1 LDSKGTGHSL
11 HAPHRTKGSRFN
23 ESQTKFC
30 IDSSFWLLTFTTMP
44 GKHPKEYSID
54 EVCLWVFALGLG
66 DKADAFREAAID
78 GDMLINLD
86 GEDFKEL
93 GLSSLQGKK
102 VMQGIEISASQA
114 EQEATGVDSERNK
127 ELEAEIATLRAQ
139 LEEYKKAAPAPGAP
153 QQAAAPPPKPSTPP
167 VRAPPPPNEHHV
179 LKGAARGVARG
190 VILGAVAG
198 AVAGDAKQGMKIGAA
213 TGAAAGGMR
222 GVGNRRRA
230 RMAGRMF

>member
-1 LDSKGTGHSL
+1 MT
-11 HAPHRTKGSRFN
+11 
-23 ESQTKFC
+23 
-30 IDSSFWLLTFTTMP
+30 

-86 GEDFKEL
+86 SEDFKEL

-102 VMQGIEISASQA
+102 VMQGIGISTSQA
-114 EQEATGVDSERNK
+114 EQEGAGVDSERNK
-127 ELEAEIATLRAQ
+127 ELEAEIVTLRAQ
-139 LEEYKKAAPAPGAP
+139 LEEYKKAAPAPALAP
-153 QQAAAPPPKPSTPP
+153 QQAAAPPPKPGTPP
-167 VRAPPPPNEHHV
+167 VRAPPPPNEHHI
-179 LKGAARGVARG
+179 LRGAAGGVARG

-198 AVAGDAKQGMKIGAA
+198 AVAGDAKKGMKIGAA

>member
-1 LDSKGTGHSL
+1 M
-11 HAPHRTKGSRFN
+11 A
-23 ESQTKFC
+23 
-30 IDSSFWLLTFTTMP
+30 

-93 GLSSLQGKK
+93 GLSSLQGEK
-102 VMQGIEISASQA
+102 VMRGIEISTSQA
-114 EQEATGVDSERNK
+114 EQESTGDDSSRIK
-127 ELEAEIATLRAQ
+127 GLENEIVMLRAQ
-139 LEEYKKAAPAPGAP
+139 LEESKKTAAAPVPAPAP
-153 QQAAAPPPKPSTPP
+153 QQAAAPPPKPGTPP
-167 VRAPPPPNEHHV
+167 VRAAPPPNEHHI
-179 LKGAARGVARG
+179 LRGAAGGVARG

-198 AVAGDAKQGMKIGAA
+198 AVAGDAKKGMKIGAA

>member
-1 LDSKGTGHSL
+1 
-11 HAPHRTKGSRFN
+11 
-23 ESQTKFC
+23 
-30 IDSSFWLLTFTTMP
+30 MP
-44 GKHPKEYSID
+44 GKHPKEYSTD

-102 VMQGIEISASQA
+102 VMQGIRISVGQA
-114 EQEATGVDSERNK
+114 EHEAVDSEGNK

-139 LEEYKKAAPAPGAP
+139 LAEYENAIATLRAQLAEHENALQAPGTP
-153 QQAAAPPPKPSTPP
+153 QQATAPP

-179 LKGAARGVARG
+179 LRGAAVGVTRG

-198 AVAGDAKQGMKIGAA
+198 AIAGDAKKGAKIGAA

-230 RMAGRMF
+230 RMAGRRF

>member
-1 LDSKGTGHSL
+1 MT
-11 HAPHRTKGSRFN
+11 
-23 ESQTKFC
+23 
-30 IDSSFWLLTFTTMP
+30 

-93 GLSSLQGKK
+93 GLSSLQGQK
-102 VMQGIEISASQA
+102 VMRGIEISASQA
-114 EQEATGVDSERNK
+114 DTDGGGDDSGRIE
-127 ELEAEIATLRAQ
+127 ELEAEIVTLRAQ
-139 LEEYKKAAPAPGAP
+139 LDEYKKAAPAPAP
-153 QQAAAPPPKPSTPP
+153 QQVAAPPSKPGTPP

-179 LKGAARGVARG
+179 LRGAAGGVARG

-198 AVAGDAKQGMKIGAA
+198 AVAGDAKKGMKIGAA